1 MEFLKLLKTKIREY
15 SASHGY
21 VCDGCGREI
30 FDYPVHRLCE
40 RCESA
45 MRKNDEKTCE
55 KCGRQTLAEG
65 VCLTCKMRPPSF
77 TRGFSP
83 FVYRGKSAG
92 LINRVKNGEPT
103 LALYFGEKMAEHFL
117 SAGAENADGPFLVI
131 PVPLTEKRVR
141 ERGYNQAEELANSL
155 CRALGEKGV
164 EAELR
169 SDILEKTRETGQ
181 QKHGTYAERM
191 ENAAGAYHVH
201 DRKACR
207 GRTVLLVDDILTT
220 GATGSECAKRL
231 LSAGAERVY
240 FLTATALP
248 ERK

>member
-1 MEFLKLLKTKIREY
+1 MKLFAFLKNKIREY
-15 SASHGY
+15 SASHGCT
-21 VCDGCGREI
+21 CDGCGREI
-30 FDYPVHRLCE
+30 FDYPDRRLCE
-40 RCESA
+40 RCETA
-45 MRKNDEKTCE
+45 MQRNDKGTCE

-65 VCLTCKMRPPSF
+65 VCLTCKTRPPRF

-83 FVYRGKSAG
+83 FVYRGETAG

-103 LALYFGEKMAEHFL
+103 LALYFGENMAEYFT
-117 SAGAENADGPFLVI
+117 AVCAEAQTPFLVI
-131 PVPLTEKRVR
+131 PVPLTKARVR
-141 ERGYNQAEELANSL
+141 ERGYNQAEELAAAL
-155 CRALGEKGV
+155 CRALKGKGV

-169 SDILEKTRETGQ
+169 PDILQKRRETGQ
-181 QKHGTYAERM
+181 QKHMGYVARM

-201 DRKACR
+201 ERKACR

-220 GATGSECAKRL
+220 GATGNECAERL
-231 LSAGAERVY
+231 LSAGAEKVY